1 MEDVFSVAELTQQI
15 KGLLGGAFG
24 RIAVRGQISNLRRQS
39 SGHAYF
45 SLKDEDAQ
53 LVCAMWRSSAGRLRF
68 RPENGQEV
76 VAEGRIDVY
85 PPHGKYQMIV
95 DRMAPLGVGELHLRL
110 EALKKQLA
118 AEGLFEPE
126 RKQRLPLVPRR
137 VAVITSPTSAA
148 LRDFLRIAQR
158 RSPGAW
164 ITVFP
169 VRVQGDEAPG
179 EIAQALDQLSAV
191 GEFDV
196 VVATRG
202 GGSIE
207 DLWAFNEEVVARAIA
222 ACPVPIVSAVGH
234 ETDVTVADFVADA
247 RAATPSE
254 AAELVFPE
262 TAELAARLAENNV
275 RLDRAV
281 SERLARARERL
292 DALANSHALGQPLD
306 RLRRVAQDLDEWERR
321 ATDALGRKVETA
333 RDRLGR
339 TAAHLEAVSPVAVL
353 ARGYSI
359 TRRADARTPLVDA
372 AAAPPGTRI
381 VTRLN
386 SGDLVSEVIADT
398 PDAAPLRTGDSE

>member
-1 MEDVFSVAELTQQI
+1 LPNEVYSVAELTHAI
-15 KGLLGGAFG
+15 KGMLGDAFP

-95 DRMAPLGVGELHLRL
+95 DRMSPLGVGELHLRL

-118 AEGLFEPE
+118 AEGLFAPD
-126 RKQRLPLVPRR
+126 RKQTLPLLPRR
-137 VAVITSPTSAA
+137 IAVITSPTSAA
-148 LRDFLRIAQR
+148 LRDFLRIAR
-158 RSPGAW
+158 RRCPGAW
-164 ITVFP
+164 ITIFP
-169 VRVQGDEAPG
+169 VRVQGDEAQG
-179 EIAQALDQLSAV
+179 EIVAAFDELSAV
-191 GEFDV
+191 GDFDV

-207 DLWAFNEEVVARAIA
+207 DLWAFNEEAVVRAIA
-222 ACPVPIVSAVGH
+222 ACPIPVVSAVGH
-234 ETDVTVADFVADA
+234 ETDTTVADHVADV

-254 AAELVFPE
+254 AAEIVFPE
-262 TAELAARLAENNV
+262 TAELAARLAENRV

-281 SERLARARERL
+281 TDRLVRARENL
-292 DALANSHALGQPLD
+292 QALAGTHALGQPLD

-321 ATDALGRKVETA
+321 ATDALGRKVEHA

-353 ARGYSI
+353 SRGYSI
-359 TRRADARTPLVDA
+359 TRRQDSRTPLTDA
-372 AAAPPGTRI
+372 HDAPAGTRL
-381 VTRLN
+381 VTRLH
-386 SGDLVSEVIADT
+386 SGDLVSEVLAD
-398 PDAAPLRTGDSE
+398 ASGENE